1 MKKIL
6 RRKFIS
12 STPQNHQWS
21 IQLSELETLT
31 GEFRYWSAMGHHM
44 YHPEVWLIDG
54 KSKKITTYKEA
65 IARILQHMAQSAD
78 NQTAVQQHMA
88 QIMSDI
94 DNSIHR
100 TARYLQS
107 NAIRD
112 YVEDRY
118 IVSGQSLYLG
128 HPFHPT
134 PKSASG
140 FSEADLEKY
149 APECCIHH
157 SNCII

>member
-1 MKKIL
+1 
-6 RRKFIS
+6 
-12 STPQNHQWS
+12 
-21 IQLSELETLT
+21 
-31 GEFRYWSAMGHHM
+31 M

-54 KSKKITTYKEA
+54 KSKKLTTYKEA

-107 NAIRD
+107 NTID
-112 YVEDRY
+112 YAEDRY
-118 IVSGQSLYLG
+118 IVSEQSLYLG

-134 PKSASG
+134 PKCKWVFRSG
-140 FSEADLEKY
+140 FREICTRMSY
-149 APECCIHH
+149 
-157 SNCII
+157 IIPIALFSCASRCSAHALCRR

>member
-1 MKKIL
+1 MEK
-6 RRKFIS
+6 
-12 STPQNHQWS
+12 
-21 IQLSELETLT
+21 
-31 GEFRYWSAMGHHM
+31 
-44 YHPEVWLIDG
+44 V
-54 KSKKITTYKEA
+54 KITTYKEA

-107 NAIRD
+107 NTID
-112 YVEDRY
+112 YTEDRY
-118 IVSGQSLYLG
+118 IVSEHSLYLG

-134 PKSASG
+134 LRVQVG
-140 FSEADLEKY
+140 FQKQ
-149 APECCIHH
+149 I
-157 SNCII
+157 

>member
-1 MKKIL
+1 
-6 RRKFIS
+6 
-12 STPQNHQWS
+12 
-21 IQLSELETLT
+21 
-31 GEFRYWSAMGHHM
+31 
-44 YHPEVWLIDG
+44 
-54 KSKKITTYKEA
+54 
-65 IARILQHMAQSAD
+65 MAQSAD

-107 NAIRD
+107 NTID
-112 YVEDRY
+112 YTEDRY
-118 IVSGQSLYLG
+118 IVSEHSLYLG

-140 FSEADLEKY
+140 FSKADLEKY
-149 APECCIHH
+149 ARM
-157 SNCII
+157 SYIIPIALFSCA

>member
-1 MKKIL
+1 
-6 RRKFIS
+6 
-12 STPQNHQWS
+12 
-21 IQLSELETLT
+21 
-31 GEFRYWSAMGHHM
+31 
-44 YHPEVWLIDG
+44 
-54 KSKKITTYKEA
+54 
-65 IARILQHMAQSAD
+65 MAQSAD

-107 NAIRD
+107 NTID

-118 IVSGQSLYLG
+118 IVSEQSLYLG

-140 FSEADLEKY
+140 FSEADLERCTRMSYIIPIALFSCASKRMLAY
-149 APECCIHH
+149 ALCRR
-157 SNCII
+157 

>member
-1 MKKIL
+1 
-6 RRKFIS
+6 
-12 STPQNHQWS
+12 
-21 IQLSELETLT
+21 
-31 GEFRYWSAMGHHM
+31 
-44 YHPEVWLIDG
+44 
-54 KSKKITTYKEA
+54 
-65 IARILQHMAQSAD
+65 MAQSAD

-107 NAIRD
+107 NTID
-112 YVEDRY
+112 YAEDRY
-118 IVSGQSLYLG
+118 IVSEQSLYLG

-140 FSEADLEKY
+140 FSEADLEICTRMSYIIQLHYLAVHQDVLLTRYVEGKEDQVEKVLY
-149 APECCIHH
+149 QLDMTYQRYLKILFYYQYILIKSMCCDSIH
-157 SNCII
+157 SICNIVNKV